1 MIYLIVDMNYVLIK
15 ILLSLCILLIFFY
28 EKINIYSDR
37 LHPKPKYLFEII
49 NILLSPIYM
58 LINQF
63 IKPLKVG
70 NNLSISI
77 APFIIF
83 LILLIMIIF
92 F

>member
-15 ILLSLCILLIFFY
+15 ILLSLFILLIFFY
-28 EKINIYSDR
+28 EKINVYSDR
-37 LHPKPKYLFEII
+37 LYTKPKYLFKII
-49 NILLSPIYM
+49 NILLGPIYM

-77 APFIIF
+77 TPFII
-83 LILLIMIIF
+83 LVILLILIIF